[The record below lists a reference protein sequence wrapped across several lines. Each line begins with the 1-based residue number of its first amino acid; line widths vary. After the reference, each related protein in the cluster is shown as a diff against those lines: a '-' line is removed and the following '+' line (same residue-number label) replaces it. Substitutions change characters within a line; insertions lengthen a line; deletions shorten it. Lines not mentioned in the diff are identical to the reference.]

1 MGATDQD
8 DTVDRVRLVLIF
20 GGRSAEHDVSRVT
33 GLHVM
38 NAVDPARYDVVPIG
52 ITREGRWVQAGDAV
66 AALPAGAAALPSLD
80 EFAGHEVEPLPSVLP
95 AATAADQAATVV
107 LPLVHG
113 PMGEDGTLQ
122 GLLEMAGVPYVGA
135 GVAASALCM
144 DKALSKRVLASFGLP
159 VVPWLD
165 VRRADLAEDF
175 GARVASELGFPVF
188 VKPANLGSSVGIS
201 KVPGPEQ
208 LQSALTNA
216 LRYDEYVVVE
226 QGLNAREI
234 EVAVLGDEDPKVSLP
249 GEVVPSHEFYD
260 YEDKYIDDGAELI
273 VPARLDEA
281 ETAEV
286 RDLAGR
292 AYRALRVDGMA
303 RVDFFL
309 EEDGRGFIVNE
320 VNTLPGF
327 TPISMYPKL
336 WEASGLP
343 YPQLIDELVRLALER
358 HRRRSRFEV
367 TR

>member
-1 MGATDQD
+1 MSARE
-8 DTVDRVRLVLIF
+8 DREGPIRLVLVF
-20 GGRSAEHDVSRVT
+20 GGRSAEHDVSCVT
-33 GLHVM
+33 ALHVM
-38 NAVDPARYDVVPIG
+38 NAVDPARYDVVPVG
-52 ITREGRWVQAGDAV
+52 ITREGRWTLAADAV
-66 AALPAGAAALPSLD
+66 AALPAGAAALPSPD
-80 EFAGHEVEPLPSVLP
+80 EVVGQEIEPMPAVLP
-95 AATAADQAATVV
+95 VAGGAGGGVTTVV

-135 GVAASALCM
+135 GVASSALCM

-165 VRRADLAEDF
+165 VRRAQLGEDF
-175 GARVASELGFPVF
+175 AARVAEELGYPVF

-201 KVPGPEQ
+201 KVADPEQ
-208 LQSALTNA
+208 LQAALTEA
-216 LRYDEYVVVE
+216 LRYDEYLIVE
-226 QGLNAREI
+226 QAVRAREI
-234 EVAVLGDEDPKVSLP
+234 EVAVLGDEDPRTSVP

-260 YEDKYIDDGAELI
+260 YDDKYIDDGAQLI
-273 VPARLDEA
+273 VPAPLDEA
-281 ETAEV
+281 TTAEV
-286 RDLAGR
+286 RSLAER
-292 AYRALRVDGMA
+292 AFRALRVDGMA

-309 EEDGRGFIVNE
+309 EEGGRGFIVNE

-336 WEASGLP
+336 WAASGLP
-343 YPQLIDELVRLALER
+343 YPELIDELVRLALER